1 MVQENVEVTIGT
13 SKSDE
18 KECNVEHTYMHSMRK
33 SGTFNVSSW
42 YIACPSRVTYI
53 NLMIDKEQL
62 TVMNMCPLL

>member
-33 SGTFNVSSW
+33 SGTFNVSSV
-42 YIACPSRVTYI
+42 YIACT
-53 NLMIDKEQL
+53 
-62 TVMNMCPLL
+62 